1 MKRLSTLI
9 LFCFSV
15 SAFAQEP
22 INLEC
27 FLNGKSHSSLRL
39 FPDRNE
45 VVRMSPSSTIYTS
58 WLANVVTIYVD
69 ISGPF
74 TTENINRKTLAY
86 EYIDHT
92 VDGGRR
98 TGVCKVIENKNQI

>member
-1 MKRLSTLI
+1 MKKTL
-9 LFCFSV
+9 LLAAALACSG
-15 SAFAQEP
+15 AFAQEP

-74 TTENINRKTLAY
+74 TTERINRKTLAY
-86 EYIDHT
+86 EYIDNLT
-92 VDGGRR
+92 DERSN
-98 TGVCKVIENKNQI
+98 GVCKLIETKNQI